1 MTEQI
6 ARSTSMALV
15 PFLDLL
21 VASKSTK
28 IGLRATLHQDN
39 VSYIV
44 YFLLLYFIKHC
55 MKHSIFKS
63 FHEPE
68 FL

>member
-39 VSYIV
+39 VSYICSL
-44 YFLLLYFIKHC
+44 FSFIIFHKALYETFD
-55 MKHSIFKS
+55 F
-63 FHEPE
+63 
-68 FL
+68 

>member
-21 VASKSTK
+21 AASKSTK

-39 VSYIV
+39 VSIFSF
-44 YFLLLYFIKHC
+44 YFFLFIIAH
-55 MKHSIFKS
+55 
-63 FHEPE
+63 
-68 FL
+68 

>member
-21 VASKSTK
+21 AASKSTK

-39 VSYIV
+39 VSVFIYLFILFIYSYIN
-44 YFLLLYFIKHC
+44 
-55 MKHSIFKS
+55 
-63 FHEPE
+63 
-68 FL
+68 